1 MKIRKKKKKKQDK
14 SSFKLII
21 QNNLLIFIFN
31 KNLLSMTV
39 VTYVFL
45 VCPQEFFHT
54 VVVIN

>member
-1 MKIRKKKKKKQDK
+1 MKIRKKKKQDK

-21 QNNLLIFIFN
+21 QNNLLIFILN